1 VQPEPRRDEP
11 PIAPAATDEDQ
22 TAWLLTF
29 SDLVLQLFA
38 FVLVSSVLGAAHHA
52 SARARVEEPAQ
63 ATASVQAAAGE
74 PYAGAQAAGEELLN
88 APAEES
94 PSAPGESRLA
104 ATAAREAAARDA
116 APAREAVTVAAVQP
130 QAIAIPLP
138 PAEAP
143 LVANEAPLVPS
154 MAPLAADPG
163 APAAAAPGGVASPVL
178 ARRLASIGSYLE
190 AFARAQGKGDAV
202 RVTVGESELVLSL
215 RDAIGFPSGS
225 AELLP
230 AARPILAELRS
241 IVRELPDFGIDVTGH
256 TDDVPIHSAL
266 YPSNLELS
274 LARAAR
280 VARELATGTP
290 SLRARTSAE
299 GFGENRPVASNDDAQ
314 GRAQNRRVEIRL
326 VKLG

>member
-1 VQPEPRRDEP
+1 MQPEPRRDEP
-11 PIAPAATDEDQ
+11 LVASVATDEDQ

-52 SARARVEEPAQ
+52 SARARVEEPPQ
-63 ATASVQAAAGE
+63 AVASVEAGE
-74 PYAGAQAAGEELLN
+74 PYAPPAGEESLS
-88 APAEES
+88 APAEETLS
-94 PSAPGESRLA
+94 VPGETGLA
-104 ATAAREAAARDA
+104 ASGAREAAARDA
-116 APAREAVTVAAVQP
+116 SLAREAVPVVAAEP
-130 QAIAIPLP
+130 QAIAVPLP
-138 PAEAP
+138 PAAAP
-143 LVANEAPLVPS
+143 LVASEAPLVPS
-154 MAPLAADPG
+154 LAPLAADPG
-163 APAAAAPGGVASPVL
+163 AVAPGDVASPVL
-178 ARRLASIGSYLE
+178 ARRLASIGGYLE
-190 AFARAQGKGDAV
+190 AFARAQSKGDAV
-202 RVTVGESELVLSL
+202 RVTVGESDLVLSL
-215 RDAIGFPSGS
+215 RDTIGFPSGS

-280 VARELATGTP
+280 VARELSAGMP
-290 SLRARTSAE
+290 SLRIRTSAE

>member
-1 VQPEPRRDEP
+1 
-11 PIAPAATDEDQ
+11 
-22 TAWLLTF
+22 
-29 SDLVLQLFA
+29 
-38 FVLVSSVLGAAHHA
+38 
-52 SARARVEEPAQ
+52 
-63 ATASVQAAAGE
+63 
-74 PYAGAQAAGEELLN
+74 
-88 APAEES
+88 
-94 PSAPGESRLA
+94 
-104 ATAAREAAARDA
+104 
-116 APAREAVTVAAVQP
+116 
-130 QAIAIPLP
+130 
-138 PAEAP
+138 
-143 LVANEAPLVPS
+143 
-154 MAPLAADPG
+154 
-163 APAAAAPGGVASPVL
+163 VASPVL

-215 RDAIGFPSGS
+215 RDTIGFLSGS

-241 IVRELPDFGIDVTGH
+241 IVGELPDFGIDVTGH

-280 VARELATGTP
+280 VARELSAGTP
-290 SLRARTSAE
+290 SLRVRTSAE